1 MRAFRKSWIGIGLA
15 ILFAASLFF
24 FRGSTR
30 YSNLFNSDNFVADIS
45 GTPISTTKFLRSMDM
60 NINQFSQMIGD
71 KLTGDQ
77 IRSFQVHQIA
87 LQNLV
92 NSAIFENE
100 FDKINF
106 ILDDTTI
113 AKETKKNF
121 PSLYKNNKI
130 DDDILNNFLR
140 QQGLKI
146 EDLVDLINFETRS
159 AVFDQLFFLKN
170 YPAELQINFN
180 KYDNQSREI
189 ELLEISYDKIKL
201 ENYNSDKITK
211 DNEELLDYFN
221 NNSNKYMTNEKR
233 DISYI
238 LINKNDFRENFSP
251 SDNDIKNYYNNNKNL
266 FINPEE
272 RSFKQFNFKSK
283 KEADEFKLNVSGKS
297 NQDIIKY
304 AKENNIIFNE
314 FKNVDR
320 SKVLEQ
326 LANAIFELKKGNMS
340 NVIQTTLAYH
350 IIILDEIYL
359 EKELSFNEVKNE
371 IKNNLINFELDNF
384 YIELKLGIDQQIV
397 NGYSINEIA
406 EQNNLKLIKKKKIIN
421 NDMEENSADLSDLI
435 AFAFTQNKDFVSD
448 LVDINNDTSF
458 IVNIDDIY
466 PSKIENIDNIFED
479 VLNDFIFTKKTEQAE
494 NIFENNKEIF
504 TDISKFYGVS
514 SENLNLK
521 LKDNNKLPI
530 SFKRKIFET
539 DINKVTFGSDENA
552 IYFANIKSIKM
563 PEEGENTSNINLI
576 GDLKTAFGSEIIKTK
591 EISFNDELINGL
603 LSQYK

>member
-60 NINQFSQMIGD
+60 NIDQFSQMIGSR
-71 KLTGDQ
+71 LTGDQ

-92 NSAIFENE
+92 NRAVFENE

-121 PSLYKNNKI
+121 PDLYINNKL
-130 DDDILNNFLR
+130 DNDRLNTFLR
-140 QQGLKI
+140 NQNLKI
-146 EDLVDLINFETRS
+146 EDLVDLIDFETR
-159 AVFDQLFFLKN
+159 ALVFDQVIFQKN
-170 YPAELQINFN
+170 YPSQLQINFN

-189 ELLEISYDKIKL
+189 ELLKISYNDIKL
-201 ENYNSDKITK
+201 ENYDKVQITK
-211 DNEELLDYFN
+211 DNIELLDYFN
-221 NNSNKYMTNEKR
+221 NNSSEYMTNEER

-238 LINKNDFRENFSP
+238 LINKSDFRDNFSP
-251 SDNDIKNYYNNNKNL
+251 SENSINEYYNNNKNL

-283 KEADEFKLNVSGKS
+283 EEADDFKIKVSGKT
-297 NQDIIKY
+297 NEEIIKY
-304 AKENNIIFNE
+304 AEENNIIFNN
-314 FKNVDR
+314 FKNVDKN
-320 SKVLEQ
+320 KVLEQ
-326 LANAIFELKKGNMS
+326 LANAIFELDKGSMS
-340 NVIQTTLAYH
+340 DVVQTTLAFH
-350 IIILDEIYL
+350 IIILDEIFP
-359 EKELSFNEVKNE
+359 EKELTFDEVKNE
-371 IKNNLINFELDNF
+371 INNTLINFEVDNYF
-384 YIELKLGIDQQIV
+384 SELKLSLDQQILD
-397 NGYSINEIA
+397 GFSITEIA
-406 EQNNLKLIKKKKIIN
+406 DQNNLKLIIEKKIIKN
-421 NDMEENSADLSDLI
+421 TNEDDPALSNVI
-435 AFAFTQNKDFVSD
+435 SFSFTQNKDFVSD
-448 LVDINNDTSF
+448 LVDIDDDTSF

-466 PSKIENIDNIFED
+466 PSKIESIDNIFD
-479 VLNDFIFTKKTEQAE
+479 SVLNDFIFTKKTEQAE
-494 NIFENNKEIF
+494 NIFENNKELF
-504 TDISKFYGVS
+504 TNISKFYATNP
-514 SENLNLK
+514 ENLILSLK
-521 LKDNNKLPI
+521 TNDELPI
-530 SFKRKIFET
+530 SFKQKIFET
-539 DINKVTFGSDENA
+539 DIDKVAFGSDENA

>member
-60 NINQFSQMIGD
+60 NIDQFSQMIGSP
-71 KLTGDQ
+71 LNGDQ

-92 NSAIFENE
+92 NRAVFENE

-113 AKETKKNF
+113 AKETKRNF
-121 PSLYKNNKI
+121 PDLYINNKL
-130 DDDILNNFLR
+130 DNDRLNTFLR
-140 QQGLKI
+140 NQRLKI
-146 EDLVDLINFETRS
+146 EDLVDMIDFETR
-159 AVFDQLFFLKN
+159 AFVFDQVLFQKD
-170 YPAELQINFN
+170 YPSQLLINFN

-189 ELLEISYDKIKL
+189 ELLKISYNDIKL
-201 ENYNSDKITK
+201 ENYDKVQITK
-211 DNEELLDYFN
+211 DNIELLDYFN
-221 NNSNKYMTNEKR
+221 NNSSEYMTNEKR

-238 LINKNDFRENFSP
+238 LINKSDFRENFSP
-251 SDNDIKNYYNNNKNL
+251 SEINLKEYYNNNKNL

-283 KEADEFKLNVSGKS
+283 EEANNFKLSISGKS
-297 NQDIIKY
+297 SEEIIKF
-304 AKENNIIFNE
+304 AEENNIIFNQ

-320 SKVLEQ
+320 NKVLEE
-326 LANAIFELKKGNMS
+326 LANAIFELDKGS
-340 NVIQTTLAYH
+340 ISDVVQTTLAYH
-350 IIILDEIYL
+350 IIILDEIFS
-359 EKELSFNEVKNE
+359 EKELKFDEVKDKINNTLTNFEVDNYFNE
-371 IKNNLINFELDNF
+371 
-384 YIELKLGIDQQIV
+384 LKSSLDQQILD
-397 NGYSINEIA
+397 GFSIFEIA
-406 EQNNLKLIKKKKIIN
+406 DQNNLKLINKKKIVN
-421 NDMEENSADLSDLI
+421 NTNEDDPTLSNVI
-435 AFAFTQNKDFVSD
+435 SFSFTQNKDFVSD
-448 LVDINNDTSF
+448 LVDIDNNTSF

-466 PSKIENIDNIFED
+466 PSKIESIDNIFD
-479 VLNDFIFTKKTEQAE
+479 RVLNDFILTKKTEQAE
-494 NIFENNKEIF
+494 NIFEDNKEIF
-504 TDISKFYGVS
+504 TNISKFYTTPT
-514 SENLNLK
+514 ENLTLS
-521 LKDNNKLPI
+521 LKDNDELPI
-530 SFKRKIFET
+530 SFKQKIFET
-539 DINKVTFGSDENA
+539 DIGKVAFGSDQNA
-552 IYFANIKSIKM
+552 IYFGNIKSIKM

>member
-1 MRAFRKSWIGIGLA
+1 MQQACSFLEDQA
-15 ILFAASLFF
+15 
-24 FRGSTR
+24 R

-60 NINQFSQMIGD
+60 NINQFSQMIGS

-113 AKETKKNF
+113 AKETKRNF
-121 PSLYKNNKI
+121 PDLYINNKL
-130 DDDILNNFLR
+130 DDDMLNTFLR
-140 QQGLKI
+140 NQGLKI
-146 EDLVDLINFETRS
+146 EDLVDLIDFETRS
-159 AVFDQLFFLKN
+159 IVFDQLFFQKN
-170 YPAELQINFN
+170 YPSQLQINFN

-189 ELLEISYDKIKL
+189 ELLKIPYDEIKL
-201 ENYNSDKITK
+201 ENYNKDQITK
-211 DNEELLDYFN
+211 DNNELLDYFN
-221 NNSNKYMTNEKR
+221 NNSAEYMTNEER

-238 LINKNDFRENFSP
+238 LINKSDFRDNFSP
-251 SDNDIKNYYNNNKNL
+251 SENSLKEYYNNNKNL

-283 KEADEFKLNVSGKS
+283 EEADDFKLSVSGKT
-297 NQDIIKY
+297 NEEIIKY
-304 AKENNIIFNE
+304 AEENNIIFNE

-320 SKVLEQ
+320 NKVLEQ
-326 LANAIFELKKGNMS
+326 LANAIFELDKGS
-340 NVIQTTLAYH
+340 ISDVVQTTLAYH
-350 IIILDEIYL
+350 IIILDEIFP
-359 EKELSFNEVKNE
+359 EKELKFDEVKNE
-371 IKNNLINFELDNF
+371 INNTLTNFEVDNYF
-384 YIELKLGIDQQIV
+384 NELKSSLDQQILD
-397 NGYSINEIA
+397 GFSITEIA
-406 EQNNLKLIKKKKIIN
+406 DQNNLKLINKKKIIN
-421 NDMEENSADLSDLI
+421 NTNEDDPTLSNVI
-435 AFAFTQNKDFVSD
+435 SFSFTQNKDFVSD
-448 LVDINNDTSF
+448 LVDIDNDTSF

-466 PSKIENIDNIFED
+466 PSKIESIDNIFD
-479 VLNDFIFTKKTEQAE
+479 SVLNDFIFTKKTEQAE

-504 TDISKFYGVS
+504 TNISKFYATNP
-514 SENLNLK
+514 ENLNLS
-521 LKDNNKLPI
+521 LKTNDELPI
-530 SFKRKIFET
+530 SFKQKIFET
-539 DINKVTFGSDENA
+539 DIDKVAFGSDENA

>member
-60 NINQFSQMIGD
+60 NIDQFSQMIGSP
-71 KLTGDQ
+71 LTGDQ

-92 NSAIFENE
+92 NRAVFENE

-121 PSLYKNNKI
+121 PDLYINNKL
-130 DDDILNNFLR
+130 DNDRLNTFLR
-140 QQGLKI
+140 NQRLKI
-146 EDLVDLINFETRS
+146 EDLVDLIDFETR
-159 AVFDQLFFLKN
+159 AFVFDQVLFQKN
-170 YPAELQINFN
+170 YPSQLQINFN

-189 ELLEISYDKIKL
+189 ELLKISYNNIKL
-201 ENYNSDKITK
+201 ENYDKVQITK
-211 DNEELLDYFN
+211 DNKELLDYFN
-221 NNSNKYMTNEKR
+221 NNSSEYMTNEER

-238 LINKNDFRENFSP
+238 VINKSDFRENFSP
-251 SDNDIKNYYNNNKNL
+251 SENNLKEYYNNNKNL

-283 KEADEFKLNVSGKS
+283 EEADEFNLSVSGKT
-297 NQDIIKY
+297 NEEIIKY
-304 AKENNIIFNE
+304 AEENNIIFNE

-320 SKVLEQ
+320 NKVLEQ
-326 LANAIFELKKGNMS
+326 LANAIFELDKGS
-340 NVIQTTLAYH
+340 VSDVVQTTLAYH
-350 IIILDEIYL
+350 IIILDEIFP
-359 EKELSFNEVKNE
+359 EKELKFDEVKNE
-371 IKNNLINFELDNF
+371 INNTLTNFEVDNYF
-384 YIELKLGIDQQIV
+384 NELKSSLDQQILD
-397 NGYSINEIA
+397 GFSITEIA
-406 EQNNLKLIKKKKIIN
+406 DQNNLKLINKKKILN
-421 NDMEENSADLSDLI
+421 NTNEDDPTLSNVI
-435 AFAFTQNKDFVSD
+435 SFSFTQNKDFVSD
-448 LVDINNDTSF
+448 LVDIDNDTSF

-466 PSKIENIDNIFED
+466 PSKIESIDNIFD
-479 VLNDFIFTKKTEQAE
+479 SVLNDFIFTKKTEQAE

-504 TDISKFYGVS
+504 TNISKFYATNP
-514 SENLNLK
+514 ENLNLS
-521 LKDNNKLPI
+521 LKTNDELPI
-530 SFKRKIFET
+530 SFKQKIFET
-539 DINKVTFGSDENA
+539 DIDKVAFGSDENA

>member
-60 NINQFSQMIGD
+60 NIDQFSQMIGSP
-71 KLTGDQ
+71 LTGDQ

-92 NSAIFENE
+92 NNAIFENE

-113 AKETKKNF
+113 AKETKRNF
-121 PSLYKNNKI
+121 PDLYINNKL
-130 DDDILNNFLR
+130 DNDRLNTFLR
-140 QQGLKI
+140 NQRLKI
-146 EDLVDLINFETRS
+146 EDLVDLIDFETR
-159 AVFDQLFFLKN
+159 AFVFDQVLFQKD
-170 YPAELQINFN
+170 YPSQLLINFN

-189 ELLEISYDKIKL
+189 ELLKISYNDIKL
-201 ENYNSDKITK
+201 ENYDKVQITK
-211 DNEELLDYFN
+211 DNIELLDYFN
-221 NNSNKYMTNEKR
+221 NNSSEYMTNEER

-238 LINKNDFRENFSP
+238 VINKSDFRDNFSP
-251 SDNDIKNYYNNNKNL
+251 SENNLKEYYNNNKNL

-283 KEADEFKLNVSGKS
+283 EEANNFKLSISGKS
-297 NQDIIKY
+297 SEEIIKF
-304 AKENNIIFNE
+304 AEENNIIFNE

-320 SKVLEQ
+320 NKVLEQ
-326 LANAIFELKKGNMS
+326 LANAIFELDKGS
-340 NVIQTTLAYH
+340 VSDVVQTTLAYH
-350 IIILDEIYL
+350 IIILDEIFP
-359 EKELSFNEVKNE
+359 EKELKFDEVKNE
-371 IKNNLINFELDNF
+371 INNTLTNFEVDNYF
-384 YIELKLGIDQQIV
+384 NELKSSLDQQILD
-397 NGYSINEIA
+397 GFSITEIA
-406 EQNNLKLIKKKKIIN
+406 DQNNLKLINKKKIVN
-421 NDMEENSADLSDLI
+421 NTNEDDPTLSNVI
-435 AFAFTQNKDFVSD
+435 SFSFTQNKDFVSD
-448 LVDINNDTSF
+448 LVDIDNDTSF

-466 PSKIENIDNIFED
+466 PSKIESIDNIFD
-479 VLNDFIFTKKTEQAE
+479 SVLNDFIFTKKTEQAE

-504 TDISKFYGVS
+504 TNISKFYATNP
-514 SENLNLK
+514 ENLNLS
-521 LKDNNKLPI
+521 LKTNDELPI
-530 SFKRKIFET
+530 SFKQKIFET
-539 DINKVTFGSDENA
+539 DIDKVAFGSDENA

>member
-60 NINQFSQMIGD
+60 NIDQFSQMIGSP
-71 KLTGDQ
+71 LTGDQ

-92 NSAIFENE
+92 NRAVFENE

-113 AKETKKNF
+113 AKETKRNF
-121 PSLYKNNKI
+121 PDLYINNKL
-130 DDDILNNFLR
+130 DNDRLNTFLR
-140 QQGLKI
+140 NQRLKI
-146 EDLVDLINFETRS
+146 EDLVDMIDFETR
-159 AVFDQLFFLKN
+159 AFVFDQVLFQKD
-170 YPAELQINFN
+170 YPSQLLINFN

-189 ELLEISYDKIKL
+189 ELLKISYNDIKL
-201 ENYNSDKITK
+201 ENYDKVQITK
-211 DNEELLDYFN
+211 DNTELLDYFN
-221 NNSNKYMTNEKR
+221 NNSSEYMTNEKR

-238 LINKNDFRENFSP
+238 LINKSDFRENFSP
-251 SDNDIKNYYNNNKNL
+251 SENSLKEYYNNNKNL

-283 KEADEFKLNVSGKS
+283 EEANNFKLNISGKS
-297 NQDIIKY
+297 SEEIIKF
-304 AKENNIIFNE
+304 AEENNIIFNE

-320 SKVLEQ
+320 NKVLEE
-326 LANAIFELKKGNMS
+326 LANAIFELDKGS
-340 NVIQTTLAYH
+340 ISDVVQTTLAYH
-350 IIILDEIYL
+350 IIILDEIFS
-359 EKELSFNEVKNE
+359 EKELKFDEVKDKINNTLTNFEVDNYFNE
-371 IKNNLINFELDNF
+371 
-384 YIELKLGIDQQIV
+384 LKSSLDQQILD
-397 NGYSINEIA
+397 GFSIFEIA
-406 EQNNLKLIKKKKIIN
+406 DQNNLKLINKKKIVN
-421 NDMEENSADLSDLI
+421 NTNEDDPTLSNVI
-435 AFAFTQNKDFVSD
+435 SFSFTQNKDFVSD
-448 LVDINNDTSF
+448 LVDIDNNTSF
-458 IVNIDDIY
+458 IVNIDAIY
-466 PSKIENIDNIFED
+466 PSKIESIDNIFD
-479 VLNDFIFTKKTEQAE
+479 RVLNDFIFTKKTEQAE
-494 NIFENNKEIF
+494 NIFEDNKEIF
-504 TDISKFYGVS
+504 TNISKFYTTPA
-514 SENLNLK
+514 ENLTLS
-521 LKDNNKLPI
+521 LKDNDELPI
-530 SFKRKIFET
+530 SFKQKIFET
-539 DINKVTFGSDENA
+539 DIGKVSFGSDENA

-563 PEEGENTSNINLI
+563 PEEGDSTSNINLI

>member
-15 ILFAASLFF
+15 ILFGASLFF
-24 FRGSTR
+24 FRGQER

-45 GTPISTTKFLRSMDM
+45 GTPISTTKFMRSMDL
-60 NINQFSQMIGD
+60 NINQFSQMIGS

-92 NSAIFENE
+92 NNAIFENE

-113 AKETKKNF
+113 AKETKRNF
-121 PSLYKNNKI
+121 PDLYINNNL
-130 DDDILNNFLR
+130 DDEMLNTFLR
-140 QQGLKI
+140 RQGLKI
-146 EDLVDLINFETRS
+146 EDLVNLINYETR
-159 AVFDQLFFLKN
+159 ANVFDNLFFQKN
-170 YPAELQINFN
+170 YPLQLQINFN
-180 KYDNQSREI
+180 KHDNQIREI
-189 ELLEISYDKIKL
+189 ELLKIPYNEIKL
-201 ENYNSDKITK
+201 EDYNKDQITK

-221 NNSNKYMTNEKR
+221 NNSASYMTNEER

-238 LINKNDFRENFSP
+238 LINKSDFRENFSP
-251 SDNDIKNYYNNNKNL
+251 SENSLNEYYNNNKNL

-283 KEADEFKLNVSGKS
+283 EEADEFKLSVSGKT
-297 NQDIIKY
+297 NEEIIKY
-304 AKENNIIFNE
+304 AEENNIIFNE

-320 SKVLEQ
+320 NKVLEQ
-326 LANAIFELKKGNMS
+326 LAKVIFELSKGS
-340 NVIQTTLAYH
+340 ISDVVQTTLAYH
-350 IIILDEIYL
+350 IIILDEIFP
-359 EKELSFNEVKNE
+359 EKELKFDEVKDE
-371 IKNNLINFELDNF
+371 INNTLTNFELDNYF
-384 YIELKLGIDQQIV
+384 NELKSSLDQQILD
-397 NGYSINEIA
+397 GFSITEIA
-406 EQNNLKLIKKKKIIN
+406 DQNNLKLINKKKILN
-421 NDMEENSADLSDLI
+421 NTHEDEHTLSNVI
-435 AFAFTQNKDFVSD
+435 SFSFTQNKDFVSD
-448 LVDINNDTSF
+448 LVDIDNDTSF

-466 PSKIENIDNIFED
+466 PSKIESIDNIFD
-479 VLNDFIFTKKTEQAE
+479 SVLNDFIFAKKTEQAE

-504 TDISKFYGVS
+504 TNISKFYATNP
-514 SENLNLK
+514 ENLNLSFRTN
-521 LKDNNKLPI
+521 DELPI
-530 SFKRKIFET
+530 SFKQKIFET
-539 DINKVTFGSDENA
+539 DIDKVAFGSDENA

>member
-30 YSNLFNSDNFVADIS
+30 YSNLFNSDNFIADIS

-60 NINQFSQMIGD
+60 NINQFSQMIGSP
-71 KLTGDQ
+71 LTGDQ

-113 AKETKKNF
+113 AKETQRNFPNLYNKKNE
-121 PSLYKNNKI
+121 I
-130 DDDILNNFLR
+130 DDEILNNFLR

-146 EDLVDLINFETRS
+146 EDLVDLIDFETR
-159 AVFDQLFFLKN
+159 AFVFDQLFFQKN
-170 YPAELQINFN
+170 YPSQLQINFN

-189 ELLEISYDKIKL
+189 ELLEIPYNEIKL
-201 ENYNSDKITK
+201 ESYNKDQITK
-211 DNEELLDYFN
+211 DNIELLDYFN
-221 NNSNKYMTNEKR
+221 NNSAAYMTKEER

-238 LINKNDFRENFSP
+238 LINKNDFRDNFSP
-251 SDNDIKNYYNNNKNL
+251 SENNLKEYYNNNKKL
-266 FINPEE
+266 FVNQEE

-283 KEADEFKLNVSGKS
+283 EEANNFKLSISGKS
-297 NQDIIKY
+297 SEEIINY
-304 AKENNIIFNE
+304 AEENSIIFNE

-320 SKVLEQ
+320 NKVLEQ
-326 LANAIFELKKGNMS
+326 LANAIFELDKGS
-340 NVIQTTLAYH
+340 VSDVVQTTLAYH
-350 IIILDEIYL
+350 IIILDEIFP
-359 EKELSFNEVKNE
+359 EKELKFDEVKNE
-371 IKNNLINFELDNF
+371 INNTLTNFEVDNYF
-384 YIELKLGIDQQIV
+384 NELKSSLDQQILD
-397 NGYSINEIA
+397 GFSITEIA
-406 EQNNLKLIKKKKIIN
+406 DQNKLKLINKKKILN
-421 NDMEENSADLSDLI
+421 NTNEDDPTLSNVI
-435 AFAFTQNKDFVSD
+435 SFSFTQNKDFVSD
-448 LVDINNDTSF
+448 LVDIDNDTSF

-466 PSKIENIDNIFED
+466 PSKIESIDNIFD
-479 VLNDFIFTKKTEQAE
+479 SVLNDFIFTKKTEQAE

-504 TDISKFYGVS
+504 TNISKFYATS
-514 SENLNLK
+514 PENLNLS
-521 LKDNNKLPI
+521 LKTNDKLPI
-530 SFKRKIFET
+530 SFQQKIFET
-539 DINKVTFGSDENA
+539 DIDKVAFGSDENA
-552 IYFANIKSIKM
+552 IYFANIKSIKI

-591 EISFNDELINGL
+591 EISFNDELIDGL

>member
-60 NINQFSQMIGD
+60 NIDQFSQMIGSP
-71 KLTGDQ
+71 LTGDQ

-92 NSAIFENE
+92 NRAVFENE

-113 AKETKKNF
+113 AKETKRNF
-121 PSLYKNNKI
+121 PDLYINNKL
-130 DDDILNNFLR
+130 DNDRLNTFLR
-140 QQGLKI
+140 NQRLKI
-146 EDLVDLINFETRS
+146 EDLVDMIDFETR
-159 AVFDQLFFLKN
+159 AFVFDQVLFQKD
-170 YPAELQINFN
+170 YPSQLLINFN

-189 ELLEISYDKIKL
+189 ELLKISYNDIKL
-201 ENYNSDKITK
+201 ENYDKVQITK
-211 DNEELLDYFN
+211 DNIELLDYFN
-221 NNSNKYMTNEKR
+221 NNSSEYMTNEKR

-238 LINKNDFRENFSP
+238 VINKSDFRENFSP
-251 SDNDIKNYYNNNKNL
+251 SENNLKEYYNNNKNL

-283 KEADEFKLNVSGKS
+283 EEADDFKIKVSGKT
-297 NQDIIKY
+297 NEEIIKY
-304 AKENNIIFNE
+304 AEENNIIFNE

-320 SKVLEQ
+320 NKVLEQ
-326 LANAIFELKKGNMS
+326 LANAIFELDKGSIS
-340 NVIQTTLAYH
+340 NIIQTTLAYH
-350 IIILDEIYL
+350 IIILDEIFP
-359 EKELSFNEVKNE
+359 EKELKFDEVKNE
-371 IKNNLINFELDNF
+371 INNTLTNFEVENYF
-384 YIELKLGIDQQIV
+384 NELKSSLDQQILD
-397 NGYSINEIA
+397 GFSITEIA
-406 EQNNLKLIKKKKIIN
+406 DQNNLKLINKKKILN
-421 NDMEENSADLSDLI
+421 NTNEDDPTLSNVI
-435 AFAFTQNKDFVSD
+435 SFSFTQNKDFVSD
-448 LVDINNDTSF
+448 LVDIDNDTSF

-466 PSKIENIDNIFED
+466 PSKIESIDNIFD
-479 VLNDFIFTKKTEQAE
+479 SVLNDFIFTKKTEQAE

-504 TDISKFYGVS
+504 TNISKFYATNP
-514 SENLNLK
+514 ENLNLS
-521 LKDNNKLPI
+521 LKTNDELPI
-530 SFKRKIFET
+530 SFKQKIFET
-539 DINKVTFGSDENA
+539 DIDKVAFGSDENA

>member
-60 NINQFSQMIGD
+60 NIDQFSQMIGSP
-71 KLTGDQ
+71 LTGDQ

-92 NSAIFENE
+92 NRAVFENE

-121 PSLYKNNKI
+121 PDLYINNKL
-130 DDDILNNFLR
+130 DNDRLNTFLR
-140 QQGLKI
+140 NQRLKI
-146 EDLVDLINFETRS
+146 EDLVDLIDFETR
-159 AVFDQLFFLKN
+159 AFVFDQVLFQKN
-170 YPAELQINFN
+170 YPSQLQINFN

-189 ELLEISYDKIKL
+189 ELLKISYNNIKL
-201 ENYNSDKITK
+201 ENYDKVQITK
-211 DNEELLDYFN
+211 DNKELLDYFN
-221 NNSNKYMTNEKR
+221 NNSSEYMTNEER

-238 LINKNDFRENFSP
+238 VINKSDFRENFSP
-251 SDNDIKNYYNNNKNL
+251 SENNLKEYYNNNKNL

-283 KEADEFKLNVSGKS
+283 EEADEFKLSISGKT
-297 NQDIIKY
+297 NEEIIIF
-304 AKENNIIFNE
+304 AEENNIIFNE

-320 SKVLEQ
+320 NKVLEQ
-326 LANAIFELKKGNMS
+326 LANAIFELDKGS
-340 NVIQTTLAYH
+340 VSDVVQTTLAYH
-350 IIILDEIYL
+350 IIILDEIFP
-359 EKELSFNEVKNE
+359 EKELKFDEVKNE
-371 IKNNLINFELDNF
+371 INNTLTNFEVDNYF
-384 YIELKLGIDQQIV
+384 NELKSSLDQQILD
-397 NGYSINEIA
+397 GFSITEIA
-406 EQNNLKLIKKKKIIN
+406 DQNNLKLINKKKILN
-421 NDMEENSADLSDLI
+421 NTNEDDPTLSNVI
-435 AFAFTQNKDFVSD
+435 SFSFTQNKDFVSD
-448 LVDINNDTSF
+448 LVDIDNDTSF

-466 PSKIENIDNIFED
+466 PSKIESIDNIFD
-479 VLNDFIFTKKTEQAE
+479 SVLNDFIFTKKTEQAE

-504 TDISKFYGVS
+504 TNISKFYATNP
-514 SENLNLK
+514 ENLNLS
-521 LKDNNKLPI
+521 LKTNDELPI
-530 SFKRKIFET
+530 SFKQKIFET
-539 DINKVTFGSDENA
+539 DIDKVAFGSDENA

>member
-1 MRAFRKSWIGIGLA
+1 MRFFRNSWIGIGLA
-15 ILFAASLFF
+15 ILFGASLFF
-24 FRGSTR
+24 FRGQAR

-45 GTPISTTKFLRSMDM
+45 GTPISTTKFMRSMDI
-60 NINQFSQMIGD
+60 NINQFSQMVGS

-121 PSLYKNNKI
+121 PDLYINNKL
-130 DDDILNNFLR
+130 DDDILNTFLR
-140 QQGLKI
+140 NQGLKI

-159 AVFDQLFFLKN
+159 IVFDQLFFQKN
-170 YPAELQINFN
+170 YPLQLQINFN
-180 KYDNQSREI
+180 KYDNQRRDI
-189 ELLEISYDKIKL
+189 ELLKIPYNEIKL
-201 ENYNSDKITK
+201 ENYNKDQISK
-211 DNEELLDYFN
+211 DNNELLDYFN
-221 NNSNKYMTNEKR
+221 NNSDQYMTREER

-238 LINKNDFRENFSP
+238 LISKDDYRDNFLPSENKLNE
-251 SDNDIKNYYNNNKNL
+251 YYNKNKNL

-283 KEADEFKLNVSGKS
+283 EEADEFKLSISGRT
-297 NQDIIKY
+297 NEEIIIF
-304 AKENNIIFNE
+304 AEENNIIFNE

-320 SKVLEQ
+320 NKVLEQ
-326 LANAIFELKKGNMS
+326 LANAIFELDKGS
-340 NVIQTTLAYH
+340 VSDVVQTTLAYH
-350 IIILDEIYL
+350 IIILDEIFP
-359 EKELSFNEVKNE
+359 EKELKFDEVKNE
-371 IKNNLINFELDNF
+371 IKNTLTNFEVDNYF
-384 YIELKLGIDQQIV
+384 NELKSSLDQQILD
-397 NGYSINEIA
+397 GFSITEIA
-406 EQNNLKLIKKKKIIN
+406 DQNNLELINKKKISN
-421 NDMEENSADLSDLI
+421 NTNEDDTTLSNVI
-435 AFAFTQNKDFVSD
+435 SFSFSQNKDFVSD
-448 LVDINNDTSF
+448 LVDIDNNTSF
-458 IVNIDDIY
+458 IVNIDGIY
-466 PSKIENIDNIFED
+466 PSKIESIDNIFD
-479 VLNDFIFTKKTEQAE
+479 SVLNDFIFTKKTEQAQ

-504 TDISKFYGVS
+504 TNISKFYATNP
-514 SENLNLK
+514 ENLTLSLNTN
-521 LKDNNKLPI
+521 DELPI
-530 SFKRKIFET
+530 SFSQKIFET
-539 DINKVTFGSDENA
+539 DIDKVSFGSDENA

>member
-60 NINQFSQMIGD
+60 NIDQFSQMIGSP
-71 KLTGDQ
+71 LTGDQ

-92 NSAIFENE
+92 NRAVFENE

-121 PSLYKNNKI
+121 PDLYINNKL
-130 DDDILNNFLR
+130 DNDRLNTFLR
-140 QQGLKI
+140 NQRLKI
-146 EDLVDLINFETRS
+146 EDLVDLIDFETR
-159 AVFDQLFFLKN
+159 AFVFDQVLFQKN
-170 YPAELQINFN
+170 YPSQLQINFN
-180 KYDNQSREI
+180 MYDNQSREI
-189 ELLEISYDKIKL
+189 ELLKISYNDIKL
-201 ENYNSDKITK
+201 DNYDKVQITK
-211 DNEELLDYFN
+211 DNIELLDYFN
-221 NNSNKYMTNEKR
+221 NNSSEYMTNEER

-238 LINKNDFRENFSP
+238 VINKSDFRENFSP
-251 SDNDIKNYYNNNKNL
+251 SENNLKEYYNNNKNL

-283 KEADEFKLNVSGKS
+283 EEANNFKLNISGKS
-297 NQDIIKY
+297 SEEIIKF
-304 AKENNIIFNE
+304 AEENNIIFNE

-320 SKVLEQ
+320 NKVLEE
-326 LANAIFELKKGNMS
+326 LANAIFELDKGSMS
-340 NVIQTTLAYH
+340 DVVQTTLAYH
-350 IIILDEIYL
+350 IIILDEIFP
-359 EKELSFNEVKNE
+359 EKELTFDEVKNE
-371 IKNNLINFELDNF
+371 INNTLINFEVDNYF
-384 YIELKLGIDQQIV
+384 NELKSSLDQQILD
-397 NGYSINEIA
+397 GFSINEIA
-406 EQNNLKLIKKKKIIN
+406 DQNNLKLTIKKKIIN
-421 NDMEENSADLSDLI
+421 NTNEDDPTLSNVI
-435 AFAFTQNKDFVSD
+435 SFSFTQNKDFVSD
-448 LVDINNDTSF
+448 LVDIDNDTSF

-466 PSKIENIDNIFED
+466 PSKIESIDNIFD
-479 VLNDFIFTKKTEQAE
+479 SVLNDFIFTKKTEQAE

-504 TDISKFYGVS
+504 TNISKFYATNP
-514 SENLNLK
+514 ENLNLS
-521 LKDNNKLPI
+521 LKTNDELPI
-530 SFKRKIFET
+530 SFKQKIFET
-539 DINKVTFGSDENA
+539 DIDKVAFGSDENA